1 MLTAGPGKRS
11 KGKGD
16 AKNRMNVKGLL
27 SRILVYVVGLFI
39 MAFGVSLSLK
49 SNLGVSP
56 VNSLPNEISLVFKSF
71 GINLSLGNA
80 VIIIFSCYVL
90 VQILIKRRKFPLI
103 DLTQV
108 IFSVIF
114 GYFTNF
120 TGMITDANNYLTNL
134 PLRLV
139 FMAVSM
145 VFIALGVSIYMN
157 AKLVNMPMEGM
168 TLAIAEKLGKP
179 FARVKVV
186 VDCSTVILALVFLHG
201 IKGVGIGTVLAAIC
215 VGLLVRPIQK
225 LVSPALTQFC
235 FGSVEREEEV
245 QAEGCVTAQD

>member
-1 MLTAGPGKRS
+1 M
-11 KGKGD
+11 D
-16 AKNRMNVKGLL
+16 VKGLL
-27 SRILVYVVGLFI
+27 RRILVYVVGLFI

-56 VNSLPNEISLVFKSF
+56 VNSLPNEISLVANSF

-90 VQILIKRRKFPLI
+90 VQILIKRRRFPLI

-120 TGMITDANNYLTNL
+120 TGLLTNASSYLTSL
-134 PLRLV
+134 PLRLL

-145 VFIALGVSIYMN
+145 VFIAFGVSIYMN

-168 TLAIAEKLGKP
+168 TLAISEQLGKP

-186 VDCSTVILALVFLHG
+186 VDCSTVILALVLSLVFLHG
-201 IKGVGIGTVLAAIC
+201 IEGVGVGTVLAAVC
-215 VGLLVRPIQK
+215 VGLLVKPIQK
-225 LVSPALTQFC
+225 LVSPALNRFC
-235 FGSVEREEEV
+235 FGSENKT
-245 QAEGCVTAQD
+245 QAETA

>member
-1 MLTAGPGKRS
+1 M
-11 KGKGD
+11 
-16 AKNRMNVKGLL
+16 
-27 SRILVYVVGLFI
+27 VYVVGLFI

-56 VNSLPNEISLVFKSF
+56 VNSLPNEISLVANSF

-90 VQILIKRRKFPLI
+90 VQILIKRRRFPLI

-120 TGMITDANNYLTNL
+120 TRMLTNASSYLTSL
-134 PLRLV
+134 PLRLL

-145 VFIALGVSIYMN
+145 VFIAFGVSIYMN

-168 TLAIAEKLGKP
+168 TLAISE
-179 FARVKVV
+179 
-186 VDCSTVILALVFLHG
+186 
-201 IKGVGIGTVLAAIC
+201 
-215 VGLLVRPIQK
+215 
-225 LVSPALTQFC
+225 
-235 FGSVEREEEV
+235 
-245 QAEGCVTAQD
+245 

>member
-1 MLTAGPGKRS
+1 M
-11 KGKGD
+11 D
-16 AKNRMNVKGLL
+16 VKGLL
-27 SRILVYVVGLFI
+27 RRILVYVVGLFI

-56 VNSLPNEISLVFKSF
+56 VNSLPNEISLVANSF

-90 VQILIKRRKFPLI
+90 VQILIKRRRFPLI

-120 TGMITDANNYLTNL
+120 TRMLTNASSYLTSL
-134 PLRLV
+134 PLRLL

-145 VFIALGVSIYMN
+145 VFIAFGVSIYMN

-168 TLAIAEKLGKP
+168 TLAISEQLGKP

-186 VDCSTVILALVFLHG
+186 VDCSTVILTLVLSLVFLHG
-201 IKGVGIGTVLAAIC
+201 IEGVGVGTVLAAVC
-215 VGLLVRPIQK
+215 VGLLVKPIQK
-225 LVSPALTQFC
+225 LVSPALNRFC
-235 FGSVEREEEV
+235 FGSENKT
-245 QAEGCVTAQD
+245 QAETA

>member
-1 MLTAGPGKRS
+1 
-11 KGKGD
+11 
-16 AKNRMNVKGLL
+16 MNGKGLL
-27 SRILVYVVGLFI
+27 NRILVYVVGLFI

-56 VNSLPNEISLVFKSF
+56 VNSLPNEISLVMNSF

-90 VQILIKRRKFPLI
+90 VQILIKRRRFPLI

-120 TGMITDANNYLTNL
+120 TGMITNASSYLTNL
-134 PLRLV
+134 PMRLL

-145 VFIALGVSIYMN
+145 VFIAFGVSIYMN

-168 TLAIAEKLGKP
+168 TLAISEALGKP
-179 FARVKVV
+179 FARVKIV
-186 VDCSTVILALVFLHG
+186 VDCSTVILALVLSLVFLHG
-201 IKGVGIGTVLAAIC
+201 IEGVGVGTVLAAVC
-215 VGLLVRPIQK
+215 VGLLVKPIQK
-225 LVSPALTQFC
+225 LVSPALTRFC
-235 FGSVEREEEV
+235 FGGAEETAPEK
-245 QAEGCVTAQD
+245 CVTAQD

>member
-1 MLTAGPGKRS
+1 M
-11 KGKGD
+11 
-16 AKNRMNVKGLL
+16 
-27 SRILVYVVGLFI
+27 YVVGLFI

-56 VNSLPNEISLVFKSF
+56 VNSLPNEISLVANSF

-90 VQILIKRRKFPLI
+90 VQILIKRRRFPLI

-120 TGMITDANNYLTNL
+120 TGMLTNASSYLTSL
-134 PLRLV
+134 PLRLL

-145 VFIALGVSIYMN
+145 VFIAFGVSIYMN

-168 TLAIAEKLGKP
+168 TLAISEQLGKP

-201 IKGVGIGTVLAAIC
+201 IEGVGVGTVLAAVC
-215 VGLLVRPIQK
+215 VGLLVKPIQK
-225 LVSPALTQFC
+225 LVSPALNRFC
-235 FGSVEREEEV
+235 FGSENKT
-245 QAEGCVTAQD
+245 QAETA

>member
-1 MLTAGPGKRS
+1 M
-11 KGKGD
+11 D
-16 AKNRMNVKGLL
+16 VKGLL
-27 SRILVYVVGLFI
+27 RRILVYVVGLFI

-56 VNSLPNEISLVFKSF
+56 VNSLPNEISLVANSF

-90 VQILIKRRKFPLI
+90 VQILIKRRRFPLI

-120 TGMITDANNYLTNL
+120 TGMLTNASSYLTSL
-134 PLRLV
+134 PLRLL

-145 VFIALGVSIYMN
+145 VFIAFGVSIYMN

-168 TLAIAEKLGKP
+168 TLAISEQLGKP

-186 VDCSTVILALVFLHG
+186 VDCSTVILALVLSLVFLHG
-201 IKGVGIGTVLAAIC
+201 IEGVGVGTVLAAVYI
-215 VGLLVRPIQK
+215 GLLVKPIQK
-225 LVSPALTQFC
+225 LVSPALNRFC
-235 FGSVEREEEV
+235 FGSENKT
-245 QAEGCVTAQD
+245 QAETA

>member
-1 MLTAGPGKRS
+1 MR
-11 KGKGD
+11 
-16 AKNRMNVKGLL
+16 
-27 SRILVYVVGLFI
+27 RILVYVVGLFI

-56 VNSLPNEISLVFKSF
+56 VNSLPNEISLVANSF

-90 VQILIKRRKFPLI
+90 VQILIKRRRFPLI

-120 TGMITDANNYLTNL
+120 TGMLTNASSYLTSL
-134 PLRLV
+134 PLRLL

-145 VFIALGVSIYMN
+145 VFIAFGVSIYMN

-168 TLAIAEKLGKP
+168 TLAISEQLGKP

-186 VDCSTVILALVFLHG
+186 VDCSTVILALVLSLVFLHG
-201 IKGVGIGTVLAAIC
+201 IEGVGVGTVLAAVC
-215 VGLLVRPIQK
+215 VGLLVKPIQK
-225 LVSPALTQFC
+225 LVSPALNRFC
-235 FGSVEREEEV
+235 FGSGNET
-245 QAEGCVTAQD
+245 QAETA

>member
-1 MLTAGPGKRS
+1 M
-11 KGKGD
+11 
-16 AKNRMNVKGLL
+16 
-27 SRILVYVVGLFI
+27 VYVVGLFI

-56 VNSLPNEISLVFKSF
+56 VNSLPNEISLVANSF

-90 VQILIKRRKFPLI
+90 VQILIKRRRFPLI

-108 IFSVIF
+108 VFSVIF

-120 TGMITDANNYLTNL
+120 TGMLTNASSYLTSL
-134 PLRLV
+134 PLRLL

-145 VFIALGVSIYMN
+145 VFIAFGVSIYMN

-168 TLAIAEKLGKP
+168 TLAISEQLGKP

-186 VDCSTVILALVFLHG
+186 VDCSTVILALVLSLVFLHG
-201 IKGVGIGTVLAAIC
+201 IEGVGVGTVLAAVC
-215 VGLLVRPIQK
+215 VGLLVKPIQK
-225 LVSPALTQFC
+225 LVSPALNRFC
-235 FGSVEREEEV
+235 FGSENKT
-245 QAEGCVTAQD
+245 QAETA

>member
-1 MLTAGPGKRS
+1 
-11 KGKGD
+11 
-16 AKNRMNVKGLL
+16 MNGKGLL
-27 SRILVYVVGLFI
+27 NRILVYVVGLFI

-56 VNSLPNEISLVFKSF
+56 VNSLPNEISLVMNSF

-90 VQILIKRRKFPLI
+90 VQILIKRRRFPLI

-108 IFSVIF
+108 IFSIIF

-120 TGMITDANNYLTNL
+120 TGMITNASSYLTSL
-134 PLRLV
+134 PMRLL

-145 VFIALGVSIYMN
+145 VFIAFGVSIYMN

-168 TLAIAEKLGKP
+168 TLAISEALGKP
-179 FARVKVV
+179 FARVKIV
-186 VDCSTVILALVFLHG
+186 VDCSTVILALVLSLVFLHG
-201 IKGVGIGTVLAAIC
+201 IEGVGVGTVLAAVC
-215 VGLLVRPIQK
+215 VGLLVKPIQK
-225 LVSPALTQFC
+225 LVSPALTRFC
-235 FGSVEREEEV
+235 FGGAEETAPEK
-245 QAEGCVTAQD
+245 CVTAQD

>member
-1 MLTAGPGKRS
+1 M
-11 KGKGD
+11 
-16 AKNRMNVKGLL
+16 
-27 SRILVYVVGLFI
+27 VYVVGLFI

-56 VNSLPNEISLVFKSF
+56 VNSLPNEISLVANSF

-90 VQILIKRRKFPLI
+90 VQILIKRRRFPLI

-120 TGMITDANNYLTNL
+120 TGMLTNASSYLTSL
-134 PLRLV
+134 PLRLL

-145 VFIALGVSIYMN
+145 VFIAFGVSIYMN

-168 TLAIAEKLGKP
+168 TLAISEQLGKP

-186 VDCSTVILALVFLHG
+186 VDCSTVILALVLSLVFLHG
-201 IKGVGIGTVLAAIC
+201 IEGVGVGTVLAAVCI
-215 VGLLVRPIQK
+215 GLLVKPIQK
-225 LVSPALTQFC
+225 LVSPALNRFC
-235 FGSVEREEEV
+235 FGSENKT
-245 QAEGCVTAQD
+245 QAETA

>member
-1 MLTAGPGKRS
+1 M
-11 KGKGD
+11 
-16 AKNRMNVKGLL
+16 
-27 SRILVYVVGLFI
+27 YVVGLFI

-56 VNSLPNEISLVFKSF
+56 VNSLPNEISLVANSF

-90 VQILIKRRKFPLI
+90 VQILIKRRRFPLI

-120 TGMITDANNYLTNL
+120 TGLLTNASSYLTSL
-134 PLRLV
+134 PLRLL

-145 VFIALGVSIYMN
+145 VFIAFGVSIYMN
-157 AKLVNMPMEGM
+157 AKLVNMPIEGM
-168 TLAIAEKLGKP
+168 TLAISEQLGKP

-186 VDCSTVILALVFLHG
+186 VDCSTVILALVLSLVFLHG
-201 IKGVGIGTVLAAIC
+201 IEGVGVGTVLASVC
-215 VGLLVRPIQK
+215 VGLLVKPIQK
-225 LVSPALTQFC
+225 LVSPALNRFC
-235 FGSVEREEEV
+235 FGSENKT
-245 QAEGCVTAQD
+245 QAETA

>member
-1 MLTAGPGKRS
+1 M
-11 KGKGD
+11 
-16 AKNRMNVKGLL
+16 
-27 SRILVYVVGLFI
+27 YVVGLFI
-39 MAFGVSLSLK
+39 MAFVVSLSLK
-49 SNLGVSP
+49 YNLGVSP
-56 VNSLPNEISLVFKSF
+56 VNSLPNEISLVANSF

-90 VQILIKRRKFPLI
+90 VQILIKRRRFPLI

-120 TGMITDANNYLTNL
+120 TGLLTNASSYLTSL
-134 PLRLV
+134 PLRLL

-145 VFIALGVSIYMN
+145 VFIAFGVSIYMN

-168 TLAIAEKLGKP
+168 TLAISEQLGKP

-186 VDCSTVILALVFLHG
+186 VDCSTVILALGLSLVFLHG
-201 IKGVGIGTVLAAIC
+201 IEGVGVGTVLAAVC
-215 VGLLVRPIQK
+215 VGLLVKPIQK
-225 LVSPALTQFC
+225 LVSPALNRFC
-235 FGSVEREEEV
+235 FGSENKT
-245 QAEGCVTAQD
+245 QAETA

>member
-1 MLTAGPGKRS
+1 M
-11 KGKGD
+11 
-16 AKNRMNVKGLL
+16 
-27 SRILVYVVGLFI
+27 YVVGLFI

-56 VNSLPNEISLVFKSF
+56 VNSLPNEISLVANSF

-90 VQILIKRRKFPLI
+90 VQILIKRRRFPLI

-108 IFSVIF
+108 VFSVIF

-120 TGMITDANNYLTNL
+120 TGLLTNASSYLTSL
-134 PLRLV
+134 PLRLL

-145 VFIALGVSIYMN
+145 VFIAFGVSIYMN

-168 TLAIAEKLGKP
+168 TLAISEQLGKP

-186 VDCSTVILALVFLHG
+186 VDCSTVILALGLSLVFLHG
-201 IKGVGIGTVLAAIC
+201 IEGVGVGTVLAAVC
-215 VGLLVRPIQK
+215 VGLLVKPIQK
-225 LVSPALTQFC
+225 LVSPALNRFC
-235 FGSVEREEEV
+235 FGSENKT
-245 QAEGCVTAQD
+245 QAETA

>member
-1 MLTAGPGKRS
+1 M
-11 KGKGD
+11 D
-16 AKNRMNVKGLL
+16 VKGLL
-27 SRILVYVVGLFI
+27 RRILVYVVGLFI

-56 VNSLPNEISLVFKSF
+56 VNSLPNEISLVANSF

-90 VQILIKRRKFPLI
+90 VQILIKRRRFPLI

-120 TGMITDANNYLTNL
+120 TGMLTNASSYLTSL
-134 PLRLV
+134 PLRLL

-145 VFIALGVSIYMN
+145 VFIAFGVSIYMN

-168 TLAIAEKLGKP
+168 TLAISEQLGKP

-186 VDCSTVILALVFLHG
+186 VDCSTVILALVLSLVFLHG
-201 IKGVGIGTVLAAIC
+201 IEGVGVGTVLAAVC
-215 VGLLVRPIQK
+215 VGLLVKPIQK
-225 LVSPALTQFC
+225 LVSPALNRFC
-235 FGSVEREEEV
+235 FGSGNET
-245 QAEGCVTAQD
+245 QAETA

>member
-1 MLTAGPGKRS
+1 
-11 KGKGD
+11 
-16 AKNRMNVKGLL
+16 MNGKGLL
-27 SRILVYVVGLFI
+27 NRILVYVVGLFI

-56 VNSLPNEISLVFKSF
+56 VNSLPNEISLVMNSF

-90 VQILIKRRKFPLI
+90 VQILIKRRRFPLI

-108 IFSVIF
+108 IFSIVF

-120 TGMITDANNYLTNL
+120 TGMITNASSYLTNL
-134 PLRLV
+134 PMRLL

-145 VFIALGVSIYMN
+145 VFIAFGVSIYMN

-168 TLAIAEKLGKP
+168 TLAISEALGKL
-179 FARVKVV
+179 FARVKIV
-186 VDCSTVILALVFLHG
+186 VDCSTVILALVLSLVFLHG
-201 IKGVGIGTVLAAIC
+201 IEGVGVGTVLAAVC
-215 VGLLVRPIQK
+215 VGLLVKPIQK
-225 LVSPALTQFC
+225 LVSPALTRFC
-235 FGSVEREEEV
+235 FGGAEETAPEK
-245 QAEGCVTAQD
+245 CVTAQD

>member
-1 MLTAGPGKRS
+1 M
-11 KGKGD
+11 D
-16 AKNRMNVKGLL
+16 VKGLL
-27 SRILVYVVGLFI
+27 RRILVYVVGLFI

-56 VNSLPNEISLVFKSF
+56 VNSLPNEISPVANLF

-90 VQILIKRRKFPLI
+90 VQILIKRRRFPLI

-108 IFSVIF
+108 VFSVIF

-120 TGMITDANNYLTNL
+120 TGLLTNASSYLTSL
-134 PLRLV
+134 PLRLL

-145 VFIALGVSIYMN
+145 VFIAFGVSIYMN

-168 TLAIAEKLGKP
+168 TLAISEQLGKP

-186 VDCSTVILALVFLHG
+186 VDCSTVILALGLSLVFLHG
-201 IKGVGIGTVLAAIC
+201 IEGVGVGTVLAAVC
-215 VGLLVRPIQK
+215 VGLLVKPIQK
-225 LVSPALTQFC
+225 LVSPALNRFC
-235 FGSVEREEEV
+235 FGSENKT
-245 QAEGCVTAQD
+245 QAETA